1 MHMLIEIHSVGD
13 QKTKDSSKL
22 GKPRDRYFSTDNS
35 SGMDKFDGNV
45 GKGEFN
51 FKFVLSNNLSSSRS
65 SSQKHNST
73 PRPQSGA
80 APLMDRF
87 HEGENAASVSSAKK
101 LNPP

>member
-1 MHMLIEIHSVGD
+1 MLIEIHSVGD
-13 QKTKDSSKL
+13 QKTKGFFKIGETPGPIL
-22 GKPRDRYFSTDNS
+22 LYDNS